1 MLTCVACGR
10 SADETHH
17 VKPVSRRPD
26 LARDETNLVP
36 VCHECHGNVTA
47 HRWRIERAGDFW
59 NTVDARTGQLLSRRY
74 AAPMGAVLAGPT
86 AELGRMLATGA
97 EQRSFLDKLAVES
110 DENLRLL
117 DKSFGTLSR
126 ASSWARCLVRY
137 EAYRRWPYKKTAIP
151 DLAKAFRC
159 STAGIYEDVRAAQ
172 LYAEDTGPPMPA
184 SWYRA
189 ASHTA
194 DPQEGLTIA
203 RQLWE
208 QGATV
213 AALRQ
218 RFDRSSGRAKKHKC
232 PICGHLHAHMSKS
245 TASATARSLG

>member
-17 VKPVSRRPD
+17 IKPVSRRPD
-26 LARDETNLVP
+26 LARDETNMVP

-47 HRWRIERAGDFW
+47 HRWRIERAGDLW
-59 NTVDARTGQLLSRRY
+59 RTVDARTGELLSRRY
-74 AAPMGAVLAGPT
+74 AAPMGAVLATPT
-86 AELGRMLATGA
+86 AEIGGMLARGA
-97 EQRSFLDKLAVES
+97 ERSFLDKLVLES

-117 DKSFGTLSR
+117 DKSLGTLGR

-137 EAYRRWPYKKTAIP
+137 EAYKRWPYKKSAIH

-159 STAGIYEDVRAAQ
+159 SVKGIYEDVRAAQ
-172 LYAEDTGPPMPA
+172 LYAEDDTGPPMPA

-194 DPQEGLTIA
+194 DPEEGLTIA

-208 QGATV
+208 QGGTV

-218 RFDRSSGRAKKHKC
+218 RFDRSSGRPKKHAC
-232 PICGHLHAHMSKS
+232 PICGRLHAGMSKS
-245 TASATARSLG
+245 TGSATARSLG